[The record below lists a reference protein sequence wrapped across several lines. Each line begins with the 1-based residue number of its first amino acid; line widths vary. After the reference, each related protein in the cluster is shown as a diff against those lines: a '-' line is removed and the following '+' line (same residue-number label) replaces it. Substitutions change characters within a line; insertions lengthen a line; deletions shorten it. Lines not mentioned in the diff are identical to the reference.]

1 MTPNMTDEETN
12 GRRATTVLTEE
23 MLTAADR
30 AFQCR
35 ILCIGALIT
44 LAGAAVAAYFLY
56 PIVTGA

>member
-1 MTPNMTDEETN
+1 MTADP
-12 GRRATTVLTEE
+12 TESP
-23 MLTAADR
+23 ADR
-30 AFQCR
+30 AFQRR